1 MKNITLSIA
10 LILSL
15 TGCYKQNKDNTTIQ
29 TTNKTVIDYSQ
40 VDDYNSVVI
49 NTVKHNGKDYVV
61 AKYRDGVCII
71 PEIK

>member
-1 MKNITLSIA
+1 MKNTALSIA

-15 TGCYKQNKDNTTIQ
+15 TRCYKQNKDNITIQ
-29 TTNKTVIDYSQ
+29 TTNETVIDYSQ

-49 NTVKHNGKDYVV
+49 NTVKHNGHDYVV